1 MKYYL
6 VTVDVNYVAP
16 VPVGWYGKID
26 RKSRREKK
34 AYQMEKHLMFQT
46 EEHMQMIFTDIVTFP
61 CLMVSKMVHDTIR
74 LYDSYIKFTRII
86 LYNKARKRSMAY
98 YMPFLKEMEVV
109 QTNGQKGGVISLERG
124 KLVEEVIAEVVY
136 KGKTRIVM
144 RMDLVESILRRGA
157 TGIGL
162 QEIQII

>member
-6 VTVDVNYVAP
+6 VTVDANYVAP

-26 RKSRREKK
+26 RKSRWEKK

-61 CLMVSKMVHDTIR
+61 CFMVSKMVHDTIM
-74 LYDSYIKFTRII
+74 LYDPYIKFKRII
-86 LYNKARKRSMAY
+86 LYSKARKRSMAY
-98 YMPFLKEMEVV
+98 YMPFLRGMEFTE
-109 QTNGQKGGVISLERG
+109 TNEQKGGAISLERE

-136 KGKTRIVM
+136 KGKTGIVM

-162 QEIQII
+162 EEIQII

>member
-1 MKYYL
+1 
-6 VTVDVNYVAP
+6 
-16 VPVGWYGKID
+16 
-26 RKSRREKK
+26 
-34 AYQMEKHLMFQT
+34 
-46 EEHMQMIFTDIVTFP
+46 
-61 CLMVSKMVHDTIR
+61 
-74 LYDSYIKFTRII
+74 
-86 LYNKARKRSMAY
+86 
-98 YMPFLKEMEVV
+98 MPFLKEMEVV